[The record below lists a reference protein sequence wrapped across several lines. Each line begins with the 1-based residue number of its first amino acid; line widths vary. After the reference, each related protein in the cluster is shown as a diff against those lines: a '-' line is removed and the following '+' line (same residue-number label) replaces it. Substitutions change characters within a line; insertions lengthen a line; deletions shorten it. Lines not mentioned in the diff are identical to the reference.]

1 MAKQLEK
8 REIYN
13 FFNDLTCL
21 IKSLA
26 ETRQNVY
33 IELKNKTCLIG
44 FVKEVDG

>member
-1 MAKQLEK
+1 MAKHLE
-8 REIYN
+8 RLEN
-13 FFNDLTCL
+13 LHFLNDLTCL

-26 ETRQNVY
+26 ETRKNVF